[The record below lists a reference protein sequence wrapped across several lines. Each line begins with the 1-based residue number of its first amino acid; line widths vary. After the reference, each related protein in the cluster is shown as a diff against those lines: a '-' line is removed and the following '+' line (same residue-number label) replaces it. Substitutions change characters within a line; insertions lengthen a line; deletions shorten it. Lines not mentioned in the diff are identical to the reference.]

1 MIEKPWLSHLKN
13 FKVNVDVREF
23 LAGSLLVLLGVFSA
37 IYAGFSYDIGTL
49 SEMGPGFFPVVLGSL
64 LTLFG
69 VRIAFSS
76 LGTSGDTTN
85 FEWMTVLIVCFS
97 LVLFALLLK
106 PLGLIFSIIITASL
120 SAVPSKQSLKK
131 NLFTAVVIASLS
143 YVIFVLGLSVVVP
156 LWPWSP

>member
-1 MIEKPWLSHLKN
+1 MKN

-23 LAGSLLVLLGVFSA
+23 LAGSLLILVGAFSA

-64 LTLFG
+64 LILFG
-69 VRIAFSS
+69 VRIALSS
-76 LGTSGDTTN
+76 LGTAGDTTS
-85 FEWMTVLIVCFS
+85 FEWTTVFIVCFS
-97 LVLFALLLK
+97 LVLFAFLLK

-131 NLFTAVVIASLS
+131 NLLTAVVIAGLS